1 MIPSNKIKIS
11 ELPQASGSEI
21 SQLDVLHLVKY
32 PQKEGRKVQLVD
44 LQSYFNSFSGSI
56 GYVLSPSGSNTP
68 YTSSYSYSSSY
79 TNTAS
84 YAAYV
89 STASYA
95 LNVQNINSSSFVVT
109 ASGANSN
116 STASFA
122 LTAKQAL
129 TSSYFSGS
137 INAVSSLLGDGM
149 NTTFIVQHNFGSK
162 NLLYSM
168 FDTISNKSVIPDVTI
183 IDSNFITVSFKY
195 IPLSGQYN
203 FTVALGSQM
212 LPSMGVAV
220 SSSYFSS
227 FNGSGS
233 ITGSA
238 GTIVQFLLTNIN
250 GVNYK
255 IPLYGI

>member
-95 LNVQNINSSSFVVT
+95 LNVKNINSSSFVVT

-129 TSSYFSGS
+129 T
-137 INAVSSLLGDGM
+137 
-149 NTTFIVQHNFGSK
+149 
-162 NLLYSM
+162 
-168 FDTISNKSVIPDVTI
+168 
-183 IDSNFITVSFKY
+183 
-195 IPLSGQYN
+195 
-203 FTVALGSQM
+203 
-212 LPSMGVAV
+212 
-220 SSSYFSS
+220 SSYFSS